1 MSFDRDPV
9 RGRLALHVA
18 DTRLPPPPSLALPS
32 HGNPDLTFAYVPSHL
47 QQMTF
52 ELVKNSL
59 RAVQEKYSDSHNEA
73 PPIHLVVA
81 EGIEDITIKVGVCR
95 SRPSAAV
102 THRRGLT
109 GVFLLGKP

>member
-1 MSFDRDPV
+1 M
-9 RGRLALHVA
+9 
-18 DTRLPPPPSLALPS
+18 LPS

-81 EGIEDITIKVGVCR
+81 EGIEDITIKVRLFVSS
-95 SRPSAAV
+95 SR
-102 THRRGLT
+102 HK
-109 GVFLLGKP
+109 LLWVR